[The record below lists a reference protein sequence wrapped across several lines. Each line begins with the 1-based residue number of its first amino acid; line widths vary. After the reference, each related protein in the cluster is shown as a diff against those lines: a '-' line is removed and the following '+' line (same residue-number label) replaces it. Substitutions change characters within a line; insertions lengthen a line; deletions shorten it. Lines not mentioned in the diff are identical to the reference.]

1 MEEKHMLVLLLARI
15 CNETCTDGMIR
26 GTFQS
31 IQHANA
37 SPTWCR
43 TIPLRHSYIWSGCE
57 STIVQCPLARS
68 SWCYDDFLPAVMA
81 AMPIFDGVDDAV
93 EYIYNY
99 VMVSSDEEEL
109 EFVLA
114 DLNSIYTLFALVSCR
129 SLPL

>member
-1 MEEKHMLVLLLARI
+1 
-15 CNETCTDGMIR
+15 
-26 GTFQS
+26 
-31 IQHANA
+31 
-37 SPTWCR
+37 
-43 TIPLRHSYIWSGCE
+43 
-57 STIVQCPLARS
+57 
-68 SWCYDDFLPAVMA
+68 MA

-114 DLNSIYTLFALVSCR
+114 ALNSIYTLFALVSCR